1 MTWDALGMH
10 RYAEPDNPDSPE
22 EYSYLQSDMVRVKG
36 RVFISHRSNRGQG
49 QIEQVKSRLRSI
61 VK

>member
-36 RVFISHRSNRGQG
+36 RVSITHRSNRG
-49 QIEQVKSRLRSI
+49 
-61 VK
+61 